1 MRDSSPILAT
11 IASIAVYRDSTCTP
25 LFVPNSTSMSD
36 PFKDVMCQAK
46 MIAKYTL
53 LVEAHVTGT
62 PVGEPP
68 EYSVR
73 E

>member
-1 MRDSSPILAT
+1 
-11 IASIAVYRDSTCTP
+11 
-25 LFVPNSTSMSD
+25 MSD

-53 LVEAHVTGT
+53 PVEAHVTGT

-68 EYSVR
+68 EYSQKGDIGPTEGASGDNALINTIMISGTTR
-73 E
+73 R